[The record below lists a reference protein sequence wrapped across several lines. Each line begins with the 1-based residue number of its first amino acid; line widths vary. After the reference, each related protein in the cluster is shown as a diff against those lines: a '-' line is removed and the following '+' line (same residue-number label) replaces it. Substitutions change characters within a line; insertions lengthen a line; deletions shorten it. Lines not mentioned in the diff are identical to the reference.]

1 MVTRSLIDVYLNTLI
16 RLILYTKDVS
26 VTLAIDNKDWQI
38 SLLANIKGM
47 NVSLTP
53 TLEKAVKEKVESG
66 LYNNASEVIRE
77 ALRITLRQEQENDW
91 LKREAAIGYAQ
102 LEAGEVIS
110 VNSKDEFKNLV
121 RGQTK

>member
-1 MVTRSLIDVYLNTLI
+1 
-16 RLILYTKDVS
+16 
-26 VTLAIDNKDWQI
+26 
-38 SLLANIKGM
+38 M

-102 LEAGEVIS
+102 LEAGEVIR
-110 VNSKDEFKNLV
+110 VNSKEEFKKLV
-121 RGQTK
+121 RSQTK